1 MAPLH
6 TPQSSLLYRQ
16 RAEELRTI
24 AVDMADSNSKKIILS
39 IAVEYDRM
47 AKALIDPDAIAP
59 HPEPSS
65 GQKTRDEP

>member
-24 AVDMADSNSKKIILS
+24 AGDMADSNSKKIILS

-47 AKALIDPDAIAP
+47 ANALVELDAIAP
-59 HPEPSS
+59 DPEPPS
-65 GQKTRDEP
+65 GQKARDEP